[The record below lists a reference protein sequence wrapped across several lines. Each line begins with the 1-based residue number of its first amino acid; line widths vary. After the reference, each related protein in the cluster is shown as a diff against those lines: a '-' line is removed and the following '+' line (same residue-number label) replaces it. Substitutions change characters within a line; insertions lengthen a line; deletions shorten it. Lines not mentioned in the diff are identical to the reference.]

1 MCVSACERDPDSLV
15 EALQP
20 FVTLTGTVGEE
31 EVRARAGQHVSV
43 TCTQT
48 HPQVRGE
55 QPTHRKN

>member
-1 MCVSACERDPDSLV
+1 MSACERDPDSLV

-48 HPQVRGE
+48 PPQICGE
-55 QPTHRKN
+55 QLTQRKN